1 MSIFKPRTVA
11 KQSSNLPT
19 TIVYELTKNQHYCV
33 SKLPALPS
41 VFKSQA
47 DSFTNAYSDS
57 ESNYSLV
64 INEES
69 IFVWCYKSTDAT
81 PLSIEF
87 PIDKSIFQLPMAIL
101 TKPSSG
107 TGQDPGL
114 VILDSISGLIKFY
127 ESVQHAPTLGLIN
140 DKSLEINILL
150 KKDEYITLAENVEP
164 AGIMIATSLQRCILI
179 SLRDFKSKPQLGYM
193 ELLNNEGF
201 LQRFFKSETNEIVA
215 IRSGKITNHGTIQ
228 EIIVL
233 DSSGNFYLYNYN
245 LFSATASPYV
255 DKKKSFRQS
264 IRVEFDAYPG
274 SNQFVTFLD
283 IWPVDDIYVALCQI
297 EKSLYL
303 VTLRI
308 DKSGALPFGSHK
320 LKTANFPT
328 SKPKLYLPKPGKTA
342 FVIID
347 NSVILT
353 DLNTSYIE
361 SKNTLTYYKP
371 RWEDVVRFKSSVE
384 FVGSGFENQST
395 NSNPAIILISKNFGV
410 VRIEK
415 FPESQTDKVIE
426 PLAIVK
432 SHIEQAIFYSDIN
445 EIDFDLSQRFEKDV
459 IQNAIESIVEEILN
473 STSSYFP
480 KTLPSISDLT
490 NLKVKLYRKLI
501 EYVKRNFDI
510 PIIPQIVENLEKSD
524 VAHQMWTIID
534 TNQEMKTVLETQ
546 IGDIREFF
554 THNVVDINQVLTKFI
569 ENLMEKSLPTVPL
582 VVNTL
587 YNGIYLNEVEYV
599 NQISKS
605 WVFTTN
611 LIIRTEEIF
620 TRNFVESEGDP
631 KVAYH
636 LVQVL
641 YYFVNSAIAYMKST
655 SDNVHLQD
663 YQIWYNNRKHY
674 WIGVLL
680 KAGLENEAT
689 EIVEKYHDFASLA
702 RILDIEQE
710 ETNSI
715 DQSIYTKYF
724 EEFGYN
730 FASCVYDYYLET
742 NKIQKLLLSFTNY
755 KHFLLQYF
763 KENPKK
769 TANVS
774 WIRYLLDS
782 EFTEASDSLIVAAEE
797 NDSLDNQQIKYS
809 LAKLSSVASGNSDNL
824 KDINHELLIIKY
836 QKIIKHLI
844 AENGRLEAITKP
856 TFTKNYVNQEITKQ
870 YIEPIVDIYFDK
882 FVNGFE
888 LNNSEIINLLT
899 TIKPLVSNKLGFSY
913 AFRIAESIYNESIA
927 NYYSSMILVRLL
939 VLGNEKLYQSND
951 NDDDKTIKRKAKKS
965 ALYKTLK
972 QNPGAIPKLDQLLT
986 NPEINNA
993 EYEDS
998 IIIKEFN
1005 ESLLNQLTKQLGNTK
1020 FKSWVEAVKEQARI

>member
-1 MSIFKPRTVA
+1 MSIFKPRTIV
-11 KQSSNLPT
+11 KQSSTLPT
-19 TIVYELTKNQHYCV
+19 ATIHELTKNQHYCV

-64 INEES
+64 INEDS

-101 TKPSSG
+101 TRPSSG

-114 VILDSISGLIKFY
+114 VILDSVSGLIKFY

-140 DKSLEINILL
+140 DKSLEIDIPL

-164 AGIMIATSLQRCILI
+164 AGIVIATSLQRCILI

-201 LQRFFKSETNEIVA
+201 LQRFFKPETNEIVA

-228 EIIVL
+228 EILVL

-274 SNQFVTFLD
+274 SNQFATFLD
-283 IWPVDDIYVALCQI
+283 IWPVDDIYLALCKI
-297 EKSLYL
+297 EQSLYL

-320 LKTANFPT
+320 LKTANFPS

-384 FVGSGFENQST
+384 FVGSGFENQSP
-395 NSNPAIILISKNFGV
+395 NSNPAVILISKKFGV

-415 FPESQTDKVIE
+415 FPESQTDTAIE
-426 PLAIVK
+426 PLAIVR
-432 SHIEQAIFYSDIN
+432 SHIEQAIFYSDVH

-459 IQNAIESIVEEILN
+459 IQRAIETIIEEILT

-510 PIIPQIVENLEKSD
+510 SIIPQIVENLEKTD
-524 VAHQMWTIID
+524 VAHQMWTIVD
-534 TNQEMKTVLETQ
+534 ANQEMKTVLETQ
-546 IGDIREFF
+546 LGDIREFF
-554 THNVVDINQVLTKFI
+554 THNVADINPVLTKFI
-569 ENLMEKSLPTVPL
+569 ENLVEKDLPTVPL
-582 VVNTL
+582 VVKTL
-587 YNGIYLNEVEYV
+587 YNGVYLNEVEYV
-599 NQISKS
+599 TQISKS

-611 LIIRTEEIF
+611 LIIRAEEIF

-631 KVAYH
+631 IVAYH

-641 YYFVNSAIAYMKST
+641 YYFVNSAIAYMRLTPENKA
-655 SDNVHLQD
+655 HLQD
-663 YQIWYNNRKHY
+663 YQIWYNNRKQY

-680 KAGLENEAT
+680 KAGLEKEAT
-689 EIVEKYHDFASLA
+689 EIAEKYHDFASLA
-702 RILDIEQE
+702 RILDIHQE
-710 ETNSI
+710 ETNST
-715 DQSIYTKYF
+715 DQSNYSKYF
-724 EEFGYN
+724 EEYGYS
-730 FASCVYDYYLET
+730 FASCVYDYYLEK
-742 NKIQKLLLSFTNY
+742 NKIQELLLSFTNY

-774 WIRYLLDS
+774 WIRYLLDT
-782 EFTEASDSLIVAAEE
+782 EFAEASNSLIVAAEE
-797 NDSLDNQQIKYS
+797 NDSLDNQHIKYS
-809 LAKLSSVASGNSDNL
+809 LAKLSSVASGNGDNL

-836 QKIIKHLI
+836 QKIIKHLT
-844 AENGRLEAITKP
+844 ADNGRIEAIKKP
-856 TFTKNYVNQEITKQ
+856 TFTKNFVNQEIDKQ
-870 YIEPIVDIYFDK
+870 FIEPIVDIYFDR
-882 FVNGFE
+882 FVGGFE

-899 TIKPLVSNKLGFSY
+899 TVKPSISNKSGFSY
-913 AFRIAESIYNESIA
+913 AFKIAESIYNKSIA
-927 NYYSSMILVRLL
+927 NYYSSMVLVRLL
-939 VLGNEKLYQSND
+939 VLGDEKLYQVND
-951 NDDDKTIKRKAKKS
+951 NDKTTKRKAKES

-972 QNPGAIPKLDQLLT
+972 QNPGAISKLDQLLN

-998 IIIKEFN
+998 ITIKEFN
-1005 ESLLNQLTKQLGNTK
+1005 ESLLSQLTKQLGNAK

>member
-1 MSIFKPRTVA
+1 MSIFKPRTIV
-11 KQSSNLPT
+11 KQSSTLPT
-19 TIVYELTKNQHYCV
+19 AAVHELTKNQHYCV

-64 INEES
+64 INEDS

-101 TKPSSG
+101 TRPSSG

-114 VILDSISGLIKFY
+114 VILDSVSGLIKFY

-140 DKSLEINILL
+140 DKSLEIDIPL

-164 AGIMIATSLQRCILI
+164 AGIVIATSLQRCILI

-201 LQRFFKSETNEIVA
+201 LQRFFKPETNEIVA

-228 EIIVL
+228 EILVL

-274 SNQFVTFLD
+274 SNQFATFLD
-283 IWPVDDIYVALCQI
+283 IWPVDDIYLALCQI
-297 EKSLYL
+297 EQSLYL

-320 LKTANFPT
+320 LKTANFPS

-384 FVGSGFENQST
+384 FVGSGFENQSP
-395 NSNPAIILISKNFGV
+395 NSNPAVILISKNFGV

-415 FPESQTDKVIE
+415 FPESQTDTVIE

-432 SHIEQAIFYSDIN
+432 SHIEQAIFYSDVH

-459 IQNAIESIVEEILN
+459 IQRAIETIIEEILT

-510 PIIPQIVENLEKSD
+510 SIIPQIVENLEKTD
-524 VAHQMWTIID
+524 VAHQMWTIVD
-534 TNQEMKTVLETQ
+534 ANQEMKTVLETQ
-546 IGDIREFF
+546 LGDIREFF
-554 THNVVDINQVLTKFI
+554 THNVADINPVLTKFI
-569 ENLMEKSLPTVPL
+569 ENLVEKDLPTVPL
-582 VVNTL
+582 VVKTL
-587 YNGIYLNEVEYV
+587 YNGVYLNEVEYV
-599 NQISKS
+599 TQISKS

-611 LIIRTEEIF
+611 LIIRAEEIF

-631 KVAYH
+631 IVAYH

-641 YYFVNSAIAYMKST
+641 YYFVNSAIAYMRLTPENKA
-655 SDNVHLQD
+655 HLQD
-663 YQIWYNNRKHY
+663 YQIWYNNRKQY

-680 KAGLENEAT
+680 KAGLEKEAT
-689 EIVEKYHDFASLA
+689 EIAEKYHDFASLA
-702 RILDIEQE
+702 RILDIHQE
-710 ETNSI
+710 ETNST
-715 DQSIYTKYF
+715 DQSNYSKYF
-724 EEFGYN
+724 EEYGYS
-730 FASCVYDYYLET
+730 FASCVYDYYLEK
-742 NKIQKLLLSFTNY
+742 NKIQELLLSFTNY
-755 KHFLLQYF
+755 KHLLLQYF

-782 EFTEASDSLIVAAEE
+782 EFAEASNSLIVAAEE
-797 NDSLDNQQIKYS
+797 NDSLDNQHIKYS
-809 LAKLSSVASGNSDNL
+809 LAKLSSVASGNGDNL

-844 AENGRLEAITKP
+844 ADNGRIEAIKKP
-856 TFTKNYVNQEITKQ
+856 TFTKNFVNQEIDKQ
-870 YIEPIVDIYFDK
+870 FIEPIVDIYFDR
-882 FVNGFE
+882 FVGGFE

-899 TIKPLVSNKLGFSY
+899 TVKPSISNKSGFSY
-913 AFRIAESIYNESIA
+913 AFKIAESIYNESIA
-927 NYYSSMILVRLL
+927 NYYSSMVLVRLL
-939 VLGNEKLYQSND
+939 VLGDEKLYQVND
-951 NDDDKTIKRKAKKS
+951 NDKTTKRKAKES

-972 QNPGAIPKLDQLLT
+972 QNPGAISKLDQLLN

-998 IIIKEFN
+998 ITIKEFN
-1005 ESLLNQLTKQLGNTK
+1005 ESLLSQLTKQLGNAK

>member
-1 MSIFKPRTVA
+1 MSIFKPRTIV
-11 KQSSNLPT
+11 KQSSTLPT
-19 TIVYELTKNQHYCV
+19 AAVHELTKNQHYCV

-64 INEES
+64 INEDS

-101 TKPSSG
+101 TRPSSG

-114 VILDSISGLIKFY
+114 VILDSVSGLIKFY

-140 DKSLEINILL
+140 DKSLEIDIPL

-164 AGIMIATSLQRCILI
+164 AGIVIATSLQRCILI

-201 LQRFFKSETNEIVA
+201 LQRFFKPETNEIVA

-228 EIIVL
+228 EILVL

-274 SNQFVTFLD
+274 SNQFATFLD
-283 IWPVDDIYVALCQI
+283 IWSVDDIYLALCQI
-297 EKSLYL
+297 EQSLYL

-320 LKTANFPT
+320 LKTANFPS

-384 FVGSGFENQST
+384 FVGSGFENQSP
-395 NSNPAIILISKNFGV
+395 NSNPAVILISKNFGV

-415 FPESQTDKVIE
+415 FPESQTDTVIE

-432 SHIEQAIFYSDIN
+432 SHIEQAIFYSDVH

-459 IQNAIESIVEEILN
+459 IQRAIETIIEEILT

-510 PIIPQIVENLEKSD
+510 SIIPQIVENLEKTD
-524 VAHQMWTIID
+524 VAHQMWTIVD
-534 TNQEMKTVLETQ
+534 ANQEMKTVLETQ
-546 IGDIREFF
+546 LGDIREFF
-554 THNVVDINQVLTKFI
+554 THNVADINPVLTKFI
-569 ENLMEKSLPTVPL
+569 ENLVEKDLPTVPL
-582 VVNTL
+582 VVKTL
-587 YNGIYLNEVEYV
+587 YNGVYLNEVEYV
-599 NQISKS
+599 TQISKS

-611 LIIRTEEIF
+611 LIIRAEEIF

-631 KVAYH
+631 IVAYH

-641 YYFVNSAIAYMKST
+641 YYFVNSAIAYMRLTPENKA
-655 SDNVHLQD
+655 HLQD
-663 YQIWYNNRKHY
+663 YQIWYNNRKQY

-680 KAGLENEAT
+680 KAGLEKEAT
-689 EIVEKYHDFASLA
+689 EIAEKYHDFASLA
-702 RILDIEQE
+702 RILDIHQE
-710 ETNSI
+710 ETNST
-715 DQSIYTKYF
+715 DQSNYSKYF
-724 EEFGYN
+724 EEYGYS
-730 FASCVYDYYLET
+730 FASCVYDYYLEK
-742 NKIQKLLLSFTNY
+742 NKIQELLLSFTNY

-782 EFTEASDSLIVAAEE
+782 EFAEASNSLIVAAEE
-797 NDSLDNQQIKYS
+797 NDSLDNQHIKYS
-809 LAKLSSVASGNSDNL
+809 LAKLSSVASANGDNL

-844 AENGRLEAITKP
+844 ADNGRIEAIKKP
-856 TFTKNYVNQEITKQ
+856 TFTKNFVNQEIDKQ
-870 YIEPIVDIYFDK
+870 FIEPIVDIYFDG
-882 FVNGFE
+882 FVGGFE

-899 TIKPLVSNKLGFSY
+899 TVKPSISNKSGFSY
-913 AFRIAESIYNESIA
+913 AFKIAESIYNESIA
-927 NYYSSMILVRLL
+927 NYYSSMVLMRLL
-939 VLGNEKLYQSND
+939 VLGDEKLYQVND
-951 NDDDKTIKRKAKKS
+951 NDKTTKRKAKES

-972 QNPGAIPKLDQLLT
+972 QNPGAISKLDQLLN

-998 IIIKEFN
+998 ITIKEFN
-1005 ESLLNQLTKQLGNTK
+1005 ESLLSQLTKQLGNAK